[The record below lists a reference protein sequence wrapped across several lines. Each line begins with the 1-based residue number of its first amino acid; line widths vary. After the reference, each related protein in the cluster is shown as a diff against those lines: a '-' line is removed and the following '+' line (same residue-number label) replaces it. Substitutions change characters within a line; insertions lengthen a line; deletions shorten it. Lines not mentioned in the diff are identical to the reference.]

1 VLRDVAHLRRA
12 ERWIANVRVGA
23 VGFAVLQVALSSGY
37 PPGYEQDAWTTTAV
51 FAVGTAIIFWLSR
64 RDLPSHRQVLLAF
77 VALGFDTAVISAYLL
92 VYNFES
98 GTPVRQVMYLA
109 VVEAAVRFAIVGPLV
124 LTALTIPVLIGFEQ
138 LRSENAGE
146 RFRGDY
152 VTFQAGSQIIV
163 GLMVGWLVLRLAR
176 ETELSHE
183 RASESEE
190 LRDALGR
197 RVDVLEAA
205 NRCARALGSS
215 LVLEQAFGAF
225 IREVRGLVPFDRIA
239 VVLLEGDRLEV
250 LASAG
255 AGIEDVFPPGSS
267 RISAGSIFDAVAGGR
282 TVYRRDLSDVR
293 HPEEVELLALGM
305 HSRLAAPL
313 LVASNAVGLISFSR
327 RDSDAFNTEE
337 VELVSLIGR
346 LAGTAVQNIRAY
358 DAERRTVEEL
368 RRLSAL
374 RADFVSLVSHELRS
388 PMAAVIGAAQT
399 LQQRWRELSPDQ
411 RASFLAL
418 IAGETSRLADLI
430 ADVLDTSRIEA
441 GTFTFRFE
449 DLDMS
454 ELAEEAVASAT
465 LSQDEVPIRATVH
478 GPLPVLRGDRTRL
491 RQVLGNL
498 IENAV
503 KWSDVGEPVDVE
515 VYALNGRVVVAVRDN
530 GPGIARDDQSMIF
543 EKFGR
548 AKGGAGKAGTGLG
561 LFIARSI
568 AEAHGGTVDV
578 RSAPGEGAT
587 FTLRLPTKS

>member
-1 VLRDVAHLRRA
+1 MLTDVAHLRRS
-12 ERWIANVRVGA
+12 ERWIANIRVGA
-23 VGFAVLQVALSSGY
+23 VGFAVLQVVLSTGY
-37 PPGYEQDAWTTTAV
+37 PPGYAAKAWTTTAV
-51 FAVGTAIIFWLSR
+51 LAIGAAIIFWLSR
-64 RDLPSHRQVLLAF
+64 REMPRHRQVLLAF
-77 VALGFDTAVISAYLL
+77 TALGFDTTVIASYLL
-92 VYNFES
+92 IYNYES

-109 VVEAAVRFAIVGPLV
+109 IVEAAVRFAIVGPLV
-124 LTALTIPVLIGFEQ
+124 LTALTLPVLIEFER
-138 LRSENAGE
+138 LRSEHAGE
-146 RFRGDY
+146 SFHADY
-152 VTFQAGSQIIV
+152 VTFQVGSQIV
-163 GLMVGWLVLRLAR
+163 TGLIVGWLVLRLAR
-176 ETELSHE
+176 ETQLSQE
-183 RASESEE
+183 RATEAED

-215 LVLEQAFGAF
+215 LVLEDAFEAF
-225 IREVRGLVPFDRIA
+225 IREVRGLVPFERIA
-239 VVLLEGDRLEV
+239 VVLVEGERLEV
-250 LASAG
+250 LAAAG
-255 AGIEDVFPPGSS
+255 SGVGDVFPPGSA
-267 RISAGSIFDAVAGGR
+267 RLMAGSIFEVVASGR
-282 TVYRRDLSDVR
+282 TVYRRDLTEPQ
-293 HPEEVELLALGM
+293 HPEEEELLALGL

-313 LVASNAVGLISFSR
+313 LVGSAAVGLISFSR
-327 RDSDAFNTEE
+327 RDVDAFNSEE

-399 LQQRWRELSPDQ
+399 LQQRWRELLPDQ

-418 IAGETSRLADLI
+418 ISGETSRLADLI

-441 GTFTFRFE
+441 GTFTYRFD
-449 DLDMS
+449 DLDLG
-454 ELAEEAVASAT
+454 ELTQEAVASA
-465 LSQDEVPIRATVH
+465 LLAQDEVPIHSKVH

-491 RQVLGNL
+491 RQVLANL

-503 KWSDVGEPVDVE
+503 KWSDAGEPVDVE
-515 VYALNGRVVVAVRDN
+515 VYTQNGRLVVAVRDS
-530 GPGIARDDQSMIF
+530 GPGIARAEQTMIF

-548 AKGGAGKAGTGLG
+548 AKDGTGRAGTGLG

-578 RSAPGEGAT
+578 RSMPGEGAT
-587 FTLRLPTKS
+587 FTLMLPTKS

>member
-1 VLRDVAHLRRA
+1 
-12 ERWIANVRVGA
+12 
-23 VGFAVLQVALSSGY
+23 
-37 PPGYEQDAWTTTAV
+37 
-51 FAVGTAIIFWLSR
+51 
-64 RDLPSHRQVLLAF
+64 
-77 VALGFDTAVISAYLL
+77 
-92 VYNFES
+92 
-98 GTPVRQVMYLA
+98 MYLA

-124 LTALTIPVLIGFEQ
+124 LTALTVPVLIEFER
-138 LRSENAGE
+138 LRSEHAGE
-146 RFRGDY
+146 SFRDDY

-163 GLMVGWLVLRLAR
+163 GLIVGWLVLHLGR
-176 ETELSHE
+176 ETALSRE
-183 RASESEE
+183 RASEAEE

-197 RVDVLEAA
+197 RVDVVEAA
-205 NRCARALGSS
+205 NGCARALGSS
-215 LVLEQAFGAF
+215 LVLEDAFDAF

-239 VVLLEGDRLEV
+239 VVLVAGDRLEV

-255 AGIEDVFPPGSS
+255 AGVDDVFPPGSS
-267 RISAGSIFDAVAGGR
+267 RPIAGSIFDAVANGR
-282 TVYRRDLSDVR
+282 TVYRRNLVELQ
-293 HPEEVELLALGM
+293 HPEEEELLALGL

-313 LVASNAVGLISFSR
+313 LVGSSAVGMISFVR
-327 RDSDAFNTEE
+327 RDADAFNSEE

-441 GTFTFRFE
+441 GTFTYRFD
-449 DLDMS
+449 DLDMG

-465 LSQDEVPIRATVH
+465 LGQDEVPIRAKVH
-478 GPLPVLRGDRTRL
+478 GPLPALRGDRTRL

-503 KWSDVGEPVDVE
+503 KWSDAGEPVDVE
-515 VYALNGRVVVAVRDN
+515 VYALDGRVVVAVRDN
-530 GPGIARDDQSMIF
+530 GPGIARDEQSMIF

-548 AKGGAGKAGTGLG
+548 AKGGVGRAGTGLG

-578 RSAPGEGAT
+578 RSAPGKGAT
-587 FTLRLPTKS
+587 FTLMLPTKS